1 MRLIVALI
9 AVAFVPSVART
20 EAPPGGKPAQA
31 PILVPY
37 RLSKTQHVLVRAKIN
52 GKGPFNFV
60 VDTGAPALFVAKKT
74 AEAAGIPAGSRGWTT
89 FDRFE
94 IEGGVVFEKAKG
106 RVDDLFQLE
115 GMNGLGLAG
124 AELHGVIG
132 YNLLARYRVEYD
144 FTRPKLAWTKLDFEP
159 PVIGGFGGRSAPGG
173 LDAIGGMLK
182 FLGSMIGVQPNFA
195 VRPRGFLGAELAEA
209 DGGVVVKSV
218 IPGGPAA
225 KAGIKQGDVVTD
237 IGDAKLGS
245 LKDATRIFAGR
256 AEGESL
262 AFTVRRGDKES
273 IITVELGRG
282 L

>member
-1 MRLIVALI
+1 M
-9 AVAFVPSVART
+9 
-20 EAPPGGKPAQA
+20 
-31 PILVPY
+31 
-37 RLSKTQHVLVRAKIN
+37 
-52 GKGPFNFV
+52 
-60 VDTGAPALFVAKKT
+60 
-74 AEAAGIPAGSRGWTT
+74 
-89 FDRFE
+89 
-94 IEGGVVFEKAKG
+94 
-106 RVDDLFQLE
+106 
-115 GMNGLGLAG
+115 
-124 AELHGVIG
+124 
-132 YNLLARYRVEYD
+132 
-144 FTRPKLAWTKLDFEP
+144 
-159 PVIGGFGGRSAPGG
+159 GGFGGRSAPGG

-182 FLGSMIGVQPNFA
+182 FLGAMIGVQPNFA

-218 IPGGPAA
+218 IPDGPAG

-237 IGDAKLGS
+237 VGDAKLGS